1 MTGAPKPCVSVLRS
15 LVERSRR
22 VKSSARAL
30 ATALSLMVSLAVLG
44 TAGTGP
50 AASAQ
55 AAPTAAHG
63 AGSTALAAAAAPE
76 AEKRKKPKK
85 PKWQPTEGP
94 VFNVPRSKPETQF
107 RIEHQ
112 VLSAIRHAKKGSRI
126 WMSMF
131 SFDRFPV
138 ADALIAARKRGV
150 QVQVLINDHE
160 MTPAQ
165 RKLRAAIGT
174 NPKKKNFAYQCYK
187 GCRSNGDV
195 LHSKF
200 FLFSKTGAAEDV
212 VMVGSVNMKMNG
224 AKNQYNDLWTT
235 NNSPALFERLEA
247 LFREQRL
254 DRPVPK
260 PYIDETINK
269 YRLMVTP
276 FHGAP
281 YDDPIMTLL
290 RPVKCTGATINGG
303 RTIIRVNMHAW
314 DGSRGKYIAQRFR
327 NLYAQG
333 CDIRIQYGMAG
344 AGVRAVFGN
353 PTKRGYVPV
362 RSNGFD
368 TDHSGPN
375 GESDGE
381 VDLYSHMK
389 LLLISGHYG
398 DDTRARYTVTGSS
411 NYQDSGLTGDE
422 MLLTISG
429 RKTYKPY
436 FRHFNWM
443 WDKRTRAVGYRPH
456 TGSSDP
462 TRPPFPARLLMS
474 MDGLAASGD
483 LPRMIVTEKYGFDS
497 PEWRDE

>member
-1 MTGAPKPCVSVLRS
+1 M
-15 LVERSRR
+15 
-22 VKSSARAL
+22 KSSARAL
-30 ATALSLMVSLAVLG
+30 ATALSLIVSLAVLATPVSG
-44 TAGTGP
+44 Y
-50 AASAQ
+50 
-55 AAPTAAHG
+55 
-63 AGSTALAAAAAPE
+63 AAAARSTVPTAQTAGSVPLVE
-76 AEKRKKPKK
+76 AAGSGSAERATKPKK

-112 VLSAIRHAKKGSRI
+112 VLSAVRHAKKGSRI

-174 NPKKKNFAYQCYK
+174 NPKKKNFAFQCYK

-224 AKNQYNDLWTT
+224 AKNQYNDLWTV
-235 NNSPALFERLEA
+235 NDSPALFERLEA
-247 LFREQRL
+247 LFREQKL

-260 PYIDETINK
+260 PYIDEIIGSK

-290 RPVKCTGATINGG
+290 RPVRCTGAAINGG

-327 NLYAQG
+327 NLHAQG

-344 AGVRAVFGN
+344 AGVREVFGN

-368 TDHSGPN
+368 TDRSGPY
-375 GESDGE
+375 GQSDGE

-389 LLLISGHYG
+389 MLLISGHYG
-398 DDTRARYTVTGSS
+398 DDTSARYTVTGSS

-422 MLLTISG
+422 MVLTIRG
-429 RKTYKPY
+429 KKTYKAY
-436 FRHFNWM
+436 FKHFNWM
-443 WDKRTRAVGYRPH
+443 WDKRTRSIGYRPH
-456 TGSSDP
+456 SGSADP

-474 MDGLAASGD
+474 LDGLGSTAE

>member
-1 MTGAPKPCVSVLRS
+1 M
-15 LVERSRR
+15 
-22 VKSSARAL
+22 KSSARAL
-30 ATALSLMVSLAVLG
+30 VTALSLIVLA
-44 TAGTGP
+44 TGGSGYV
-50 AASAQ
+50 ATAQ
-55 AAPTAAHG
+55 AAPAG
-63 AGSTALAAAAAPE
+63 QSAGSLALVKADKP
-76 AEKRKKPKK
+76 KDKPNKPKK
-85 PKWQPTEGP
+85 PKKAKWQPAEGP

-107 RIEHQ
+107 RIEGQ

-138 ADALIAARKRGV
+138 ADALIKARKRGV

-165 RKLRAAIGT
+165 RKLRKAIGT

-200 FLFSKTGAAEDV
+200 FLFSKTGAARDV

-235 NNSPALFERLEA
+235 NDSPELYERLED
-247 LFREQRL
+247 LFKQQKL
-254 DRPVPK
+254 DKPVPK
-260 PYIDETINK
+260 PYIDETIGRK

-333 CDIRIQYGMAG
+333 CDVRIQYGMAG
-344 AGVRAVFGN
+344 AAVRAVFGN
-353 PTKRGYVPV
+353 PTKRGYIPV

-398 DDTRARYTVTGSS
+398 DDTAARYTVTGSS

-422 MLLTISG
+422 MLLTIRG
-429 RKTYKPY
+429 RQTYKAY
-436 FRHFNWM
+436 LNHFNWM

-456 TGSSDP
+456 TGNASP
-462 TRPPFPARLLMS
+462 TRPPFPARLLAS
-474 MDGLAASGD
+474 LGQLAPSGE

>member
-1 MTGAPKPCVSVLRS
+1 M
-15 LVERSRR
+15 
-22 VKSSARAL
+22 KSSARAL
-30 ATALSLMVSLAVLG
+30 ATALSLIVLA
-44 TAGTGP
+44 TAG
-50 AASAQ
+50 S
-55 AAPTAAHG
+55 
-63 AGSTALAAAAAPE
+63 GSVGTPAAAAPTV
-76 AEKRKKPKK
+76 AAHAAKPKK
-85 PKWQPTEGP
+85 PKWTPAEGP
-94 VFNVPRSKPETQF
+94 VFNVPRSRPETQF
-107 RIEHQ
+107 RIERQ
-112 VLSAIRHAKKGSRI
+112 VLSAIRHSKKGSRI

-138 ADALIAARKRGV
+138 ADALIKARKRGV

-165 RKLRAAIGT
+165 RKMRKAVGT
-174 NPKKKNFAYQCYK
+174 NRKKKNFVAQCYK

-200 FLFSKTGAAEDV
+200 ILFSKTGAARDV

-235 NNSPALFERLEA
+235 NDSTRLYERLEA
-247 LFREQRL
+247 LFKEMKL
-254 DRPVPK
+254 DKPVRK
-260 PYIDETINK
+260 PYIDEQIGK
-269 YRLMVTP
+269 YRLMETP

-290 RPVKCTGATINGG
+290 RPVQCKGAKRNGG
-303 RTIIRVNMHAW
+303 RTVIRVNMHAW
-314 DGSRGKYIAQRFR
+314 DGSRGRYIAQRFR

-333 CDIRIQYGMAG
+333 CDVKIQYGMAG
-344 AGVRAVFGN
+344 RNVREVFGN

-368 TDHSGPN
+368 TDHSGPD

-381 VDLYSHMK
+381 IDLYSHMK
-389 LLLISGHYG
+389 ELLISGHYG
-398 DDTRARYTVTGSS
+398 DRTNARISITGSS

-422 MLLTISG
+422 MVLMIPG
-429 RKTYKPY
+429 RKTYKAY
-436 FRHFNWM
+436 LRHWNWM
-443 WDKRTRAVGYRPH
+443 WDHRTRAVGYRPH
-456 TGSSDP
+456 SGSADD
-462 TRPPFPARLLMS
+462 TDPPFPARLMMS
-474 MDGLAASGD
+474 MAALAPSGD